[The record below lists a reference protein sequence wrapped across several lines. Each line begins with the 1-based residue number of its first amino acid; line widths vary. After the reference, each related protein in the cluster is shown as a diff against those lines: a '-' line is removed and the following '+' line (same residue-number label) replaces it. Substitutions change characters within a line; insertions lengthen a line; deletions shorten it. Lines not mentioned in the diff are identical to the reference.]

1 MMIRDK
7 FDRAI
12 AMRQLEE
19 LVSKI
24 EEFDKQNNTD
34 DAERYHS
41 FFTYENTLVDKVLL
55 NEKLRKANNPSCND
69 PRGVLFFNVIRK
81 K

>member
-1 MMIRDK
+1 MIRDK

-12 AMRQLEE
+12 AMRQLAE
-19 LVSKI
+19 LVRNI

-41 FFTYENTLVDKVLL
+41 FFTYENTLAEKVLL
-55 NEKLRKANNPSCND
+55 NDKLRKAQNKSCND
-69 PRGVLFFNVIRK
+69 PRGVIFFNVVRK